1 MTVCVKHPKF
11 IHTFKQHWPF
21 AQQLQGCTLVSTRFD
36 PQQLTDE
43 DFINAGVPAP
53 NAMRKRQAEY
63 LSARLC
69 AREALR
75 IQTGQAGLP
84 TQQADTR
91 APSWPQHTCGSIS
104 HSHGISAAIIG
115 DSVHWRSLGMDIE
128 KPIKL
133 ERAER
138 LSNTILTATEQE
150 HFKHLDPQH
159 AVWYLTYVFSLKES
173 LFKALNP
180 LTGVYFT
187 FQDAQV
193 LNCVSADSGN
203 TQLRLCKQLSSTW
216 PVGSQLSGYFAR
228 LHGSAITLV
237 TVPAGTA

>member
-1 MTVCVKHPKF
+1 MTVCVNIPNF
-11 IHTFKQHWPF
+11 ITAFEQHWPF
-21 AQQLQGCTLVSTRFD
+21 TQQLQGCTLVASRFD

-43 DFINAGVPAP
+43 DFTNTGVPAP
-53 NAMRKRQAEY
+53 NAIRKRQAEY

-75 IQTGQAGLP
+75 IQTGQISLP
-84 TQQADTR
+84 VQQANSR
-91 APSWPQHTCGSIS
+91 APSWPPHTCGSLS

-115 DSVHWRSLGMDIE
+115 ESVHWRSLGVDIE
-128 KPIKL
+128 KPIKV

-138 LSNTILTATEQE
+138 LSSTILTATEQE

-159 AVWYLTYVFSLKES
+159 AAWYLTYVFSLKES

-193 LNCVSADSGN
+193 LNCVSAESGS
-203 TQLRLCKQLSSTW
+203 TQLRLCKQLSSAW
-216 PVGSQLSGYFAR
+216 PVGSQLNGHFAR